1 MPYERTT
8 VDLGNFITALRQADL
23 VDLKWGDRGM
33 LCGNPL
39 PAGPQAAPGRGC
51 APENPK
57 VLTLIVAD
65 EADAWI
71 INRAKE
77 AISQGDE
84 ETAYA
89 ILAEITQ
96 TAGEHRAQH

>member
-1 MPYERTT
+1 MPYETP

-39 PAGPQAAPGRGC
+39 
-51 APENPK
+51 PENPK

-84 ETAYA
+84 EAAHA
-89 ILAEITQ
+89 ILTEITR
-96 TAGEHRAQH
+96 TADEPHVQH

>member
-1 MPYERTT
+1 MPYETP
-8 VDLGNFITALRQADL
+8 VGLGNFITALRQADL
-23 VDLKWGDRGM
+23 IDLKWGNKGM

-39 PAGPQAAPGRGC
+39 PEKPT
-51 APENPK
+51 
-57 VLTLIVAD
+57 VLKLLVAD

-84 ETAYA
+84 EAAYT
-89 ILAEITQ
+89 ILREI
-96 TAGEHRAQH
+96 AQDRPPRL

>member
-1 MPYERTT
+1 MPYETP

-23 VDLKWGDRGM
+23 IDLKWGDKGM

-39 PAGPQAAPGRGC
+39 P
-51 APENPK
+51 ENPT
-57 VLTLIVAD
+57 VLKLLVAD

-71 INRAKE
+71 INRAKQ

-84 ETAYA
+84 EAARA

-96 TAGEHRAQH
+96 NTPH

>member
-1 MPYERTT
+1 MSEPAT
-8 VDLGNFITALRQADL
+8 VDLSNFIAALREADL
-23 VDLKWGDRGM
+23 VDLKWGERGM

-39 PAGPQAAPGRGC
+39 QA
-51 APENPK
+51 NPT

-65 EADAWI
+65 EGDAWI

-77 AISQGDE
+77 AVSQGNE
-84 ETAYA
+84 EAAYA

-96 TAGEHRAQH
+96 TAHEHRAPH

>member
-1 MPYERTT
+1 MQYQTP
-8 VDLGNFITALRQADL
+8 VDLGNFIAALRQADL

-39 PAGPQAAPGRGC
+39 
-51 APENPK
+51 PENPK

-84 ETAYA
+84 DAAYA

-96 TAGEHRAQH
+96 TGDEHRTQH

>member
-1 MPYERTT
+1 MPAQTT
-8 VDLGNFITALRQADL
+8 VELGNFIAALRQADL
-23 VDLKWGDRGM
+23 VDLKWGDKGM

-39 PAGPQAAPGRGC
+39 P
-51 APENPK
+51 ENPN

-84 ETAYA
+84 DAAYT
-89 ILAEITQ
+89 ILAEITDEQ
-96 TAGEHRAQH
+96 RAEH

>member
-1 MPYERTT
+1 MPYETP

-39 PAGPQAAPGRGC
+39 
-51 APENPK
+51 PENPK

-84 ETAYA
+84 EIAYT

-96 TAGEHRAQH
+96 SAHDHRTQH

>member
-1 MPYERTT
+1 MPYETP
-8 VDLGNFITALRQADL
+8 VDLGNFVAALRQADL
-23 VDLKWGDRGM
+23 VDLKWGERGM

-39 PAGPQAAPGRGC
+39 SG
-51 APENPK
+51 NPK

-84 ETAYA
+84 EAAFA
-89 ILAEITQ
+89 ILAEITD
-96 TAGEHRAQH
+96 EHRAEH

>member
-1 MPYERTT
+1 MPYETP

-39 PAGPQAAPGRGC
+39 P
-51 APENPK
+51 ENPK

-65 EADAWI
+65 EGDAWI

-84 ETAYA
+84 EAAYA

-96 TAGEHRAQH
+96 DQPAQH

>member
-1 MPYERTT
+1 MPYETP

-33 LCGNPL
+33 LCGNP
-39 PAGPQAAPGRGC
+39 P
-51 APENPK
+51 PENPK

-65 EADAWI
+65 ETDAWI
-71 INRAKE
+71 NNRAKE

-84 ETAYA
+84 EAAYS

-96 TAGEHRAQH
+96 TADEHRTQH

>member
-1 MPYERTT
+1 MPYETP
-8 VDLGNFITALRQADL
+8 VDLGNFIIALRHADL
-23 VDLKWGDRGM
+23 VDLKWSDRGM

-39 PAGPQAAPGRGC
+39 
-51 APENPK
+51 PENPK

-84 ETAYA
+84 EAAYT

-96 TAGEHRAQH
+96 DPSTRQ

>member
-1 MPYERTT
+1 MPYESP

-39 PAGPQAAPGRGC
+39 PAEPTSGPAGGC

-84 ETAYA
+84 KAARA

-96 TAGEHRAQH
+96 AGDEHRTQH

>member
-1 MPYERTT
+1 MAYETA
-8 VDLGNFITALRQADL
+8 VDLGNFIAALRQADL

-39 PAGPQAAPGRGC
+39 
-51 APENPK
+51 PENPK

-84 ETAYA
+84 EAAHT
-89 ILAEITQ
+89 ILAEITE
-96 TAGEHRAQH
+96 TAAESHPQH

>member
-1 MPYERTT
+1 MQYDTP

-33 LCGNPL
+33 LCGTPL
-39 PAGPQAAPGRGC
+39 
-51 APENPK
+51 PENPT
-57 VLTLIVAD
+57 VLKLIVAD

-84 ETAYA
+84 DAAYV
-89 ILAEITQ
+89 ILKEITQ
-96 TAGEHRAQH
+96 EQPTRH

>member
-1 MPYERTT
+1 MPYETP
-8 VDLGNFITALRQADL
+8 VDLSNFIVALRQADL

-39 PAGPQAAPGRGC
+39 PT
-51 APENPK
+51 NPR

-71 INRAKE
+71 INWAKE
-77 AISQGDE
+77 VISQGDE
-84 ETAYA
+84 EAAYA

-96 TAGEHRAQH
+96 DHSTRH

>member
-1 MPYERTT
+1 MSGPAT
-8 VDLGNFITALRQADL
+8 VELGNFIAALKEADL
-23 VDLKWGDRGM
+23 VDLKWGEKGM

-39 PAGPQAAPGRGC
+39 P
-51 APENPK
+51 ESPK

-84 ETAYA
+84 DAAYA
-89 ILAEITQ
+89 ILAEITD
-96 TAGEHRAQH
+96 EHRAEH

>member
-1 MPYERTT
+1 MPYETP

-39 PAGPQAAPGRGC
+39 P
-51 APENPK
+51 ENPK

-65 EADAWI
+65 ERRLDHQPSE
-71 INRAKE
+71 R
-77 AISQGDE
+77 SDRPG
-84 ETAYA
+84 
-89 ILAEITQ
+89 
-96 TAGEHRAQH
+96 

>member
-1 MPYERTT
+1 MPAQTT
-8 VDLGNFITALRQADL
+8 VELGNFVAALRQADL
-23 VDLKWGDRGM
+23 IDLKWGDRGM

-39 PAGPQAAPGRGC
+39 PA
-51 APENPK
+51 NPT

-77 AISQGDE
+77 AISNGDE
-84 ETAYA
+84 EAAYT
-89 ILAEITQ
+89 ILAQITD
-96 TAGEHRAQH
+96 EHRAKH

>member
-1 MPYERTT
+1 MPYETA
-8 VDLGNFITALRQADL
+8 VDLGNFIAAPSQADL

-39 PAGPQAAPGRGC
+39 P
-51 APENPK
+51 ENPK
-57 VLTLIVAD
+57 VLTPIVAD

-84 ETAYA
+84 EAAYA

-96 TAGEHRAQH
+96 SAHEHRTQH

>member
-1 MPYERTT
+1 MPYETP

-39 PAGPQAAPGRGC
+39 P
-51 APENPK
+51 ENPK

-84 ETAYA
+84 DAAYA
-89 ILAEITQ
+89 ILAEITRS
-96 TAGEHRAQH
+96 AHEHRTQH

>member
-1 MPYERTT
+1 MRYETA

-33 LCGNPL
+33 LSGNPL
-39 PAGPQAAPGRGC
+39 P
-51 APENPK
+51 ESPK
-57 VLTLIVAD
+57 ILTLIVAE

-84 ETAYA
+84 EAAYA
-89 ILAEITQ
+89 ILAEIID
-96 TAGEHRAQH
+96 EHRAQH